1 MNDVHNDLISGAHI
15 RASVYLITTFRFDD
29 KLHVSYKLRTKKVLK
44 HWAQDVL
51 VMEIEIKNSFIKKSF
66 F

>member
-1 MNDVHNDLISGAHI
+1 MHNDLISVAHI
-15 RASVYLITTFRFDD
+15 HSSVYLITTFIFDD
-29 KLHVSYKLRTKKVLK
+29 KLHVSYKLRTKKVFE